1 MAAWVPKIVAGR
13 VTTGRYPEL
22 LLKLREDQKCAAHV
36 SKRFSYRALTLGVH
50 EW

>member
-1 MAAWVPKIVAGR
+1 MAVWVPRIVAGR

-22 LLKLREDQKCAAHV
+22 LSKLRGDQKCAAHA
-36 SKRFSYRALTLGVH
+36 SKRFSYRALMLGVH